1 MKRLE
6 YLLLGLLVIL
16 SISGIYGLSTQYKM
30 PVAMATDFGAPVGK
44 NVDVNFLPENGYTIL
59 TANTAGFT
67 GSSNDIGFTTNKF
80 TVTIVWGGT
89 AATTTTTKLW
99 GSIDNST
106 FATLVTHVSSA
117 SGEMYHVADKSVR
130 YVKGEFTSKTGG
142 DATSVVTMKIWAGG
156 N

>member
-6 YLLLGLLVIL
+6 WLVFGMVVIL
-16 SISGIYGLSTQYKM
+16 GISGIYGLSTQYKI
-30 PVAMATDFGAPVGK
+30 PVVMAADFGAPVGK
-44 NVDVNFLPENGYTIL
+44 NVDVGFLPENGYTLL
-59 TANTAGFT
+59 TASTAGLT

-89 AATTTTTKLW
+89 AATTTTTKLL

-117 SGEMYHVADKSVR
+117 SGEMYHVAEKPVR

>member
-6 YLLLGLLVIL
+6 YLLLGMLVLFGIL
-16 SISGIYGLSTQYKM
+16 GIYGLSTQYKV
-30 PVAMATDFGAPVGK
+30 PVALAVDFGAPVGK
-44 NVDVNFLPENGYTIL
+44 NVDVDFLPENGYTIL

-67 GSSNDIGFTTNKF
+67 GASNDIGFTTNKF

-89 AATTTTTKLW
+89 AATTTITELL

-106 FATLVTHVSSA
+106 FATLVTHTSTA
-117 SGEMYHVADKSVR
+117 SGEMYHVADKPVR
-130 YVKGEFTSKTGG
+130 YVKGKFTSKTGG
-142 DATSVVTMKIWAGG
+142 DSTSVVTMKIWAGG